1 MIVIDTNVVSEVLKP
16 VADQRVAVWLRRQ
29 PVHRVYITAI
39 TKAELLYGLAL
50 MPDGL
55 RKESLARAVQIFLA
69 ERLVNPVLGFMD
81 EDALPYAKISA
92 RRRKLGRPVRELDG
106 QIAAIA
112 ASRGFAVATRNVRDF
127 EHCGI
132 DIIDPWAGDPT

>member
-16 VADQRVAVWLRRQ
+16 LADQRVAAWLRRQ
-29 PVHRVYITAI
+29 PINRVYITAI

-50 MPDGL
+50 MADGK
-55 RKESLARAVQIFLA
+55 RKEALAGAIQIFLG
-69 ERLVNPVLGFMD
+69 ERLKTPVLAFEGQ
-81 EDALPYAKISA
+81 DALPYARISA
-92 RRRKLGRPVRELDG
+92 RRRRSGRPVKELDG

-127 EHCGI
+127 EDCGI
-132 DIIDPWAGDPT
+132 EIVNPWAEASA

>member
-16 VADQRVAVWLRRQ
+16 LAEQQVAAWLRRQ
-29 PVHRVYITAI
+29 PIDRVYITAI

-50 MPDGL
+50 MADGK
-55 RKESLARAVQIFLA
+55 RKEALAGAIQIFLG
-69 ERLVNPVLGFMD
+69 ERLKTPVLAFEGQ
-81 EDALPYAKISA
+81 DALPYARISA
-92 RRRKLGRPVRELDG
+92 RRRRSGRPVKELDG

-127 EHCGI
+127 EDCGI
-132 DIIDPWAGDPT
+132 EIVNPWAGASA